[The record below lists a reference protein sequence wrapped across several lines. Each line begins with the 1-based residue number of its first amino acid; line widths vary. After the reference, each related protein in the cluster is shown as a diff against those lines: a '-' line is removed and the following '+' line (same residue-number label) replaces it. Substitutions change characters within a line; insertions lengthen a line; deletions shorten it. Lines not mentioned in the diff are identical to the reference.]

1 MKKKIDIEY
10 MLDVMRHFFNGGE
23 VVSKIK
29 VCDDDP
35 FELDLHP
42 SWNWDRYHYERNPEK
57 KKLYAIYNEGL
68 FVFVTSKRGVA
79 LNRLEQLKLTHPESH
94 ILTFTETE

>member
-42 SWNWDRYHYERNPEK
+42 
-57 KKLYAIYNEGL
+57 
-68 FVFVTSKRGVA
+68 
-79 LNRLEQLKLTHPESH
+79 
-94 ILTFTETE
+94 

>member
-1 MKKKIDIEY
+1 MRKKIDTEY
-10 MLDVMRHFFNGGE
+10 MLDVMSHFFNGGE

-29 VCDDDP
+29 VYDDDP

-42 SWNWDRYHYERNPEK
+42 SWNWDRYHYEKNPEK

-68 FVFVTSKRGVA
+68 FVFVTSERGVA
-79 LNRLEQLKLTHPESH
+79 LNRLEQLKLTHPKSH